1 MIIFPP
7 LPPRRSLVT
16 ATLALSAALVTGCGE
31 KAPPAA
37 PTTAPA
43 PSPASPTTKASKSAP
58 GKGVDPTAN
67 MERDELRAYRKK
79 MKEQGKAN

>member
-1 MIIFPP
+1 MMILPP
-7 LPPRRSLVT
+7 LRLRRSFVT
-16 ATLALSAALVTGCGE
+16 ATLALSAALVIGCGE
-31 KAPPAA
+31 KAPSPA

-43 PSPASPTTKASKSAP
+43 PSPASPTAKASKSAP